1 MCLLLCLKFW
11 LRIHGIQK
19 REIYSHLEVSSLIKA
34 IESNLD
40 ELKDVDNLR
49 ERLDIYYKCEK
60 RLDIIRALDRIKTAF
75 HGYCKTNGFDPLKQ
89 LNYNVE

>member
-40 ELKDVDNLR
+40 ELKDVPNLR
-49 ERLDIYYKCEK
+49 ERLDSYYKCEK
-60 RLDIIRALDRIKTAF
+60 QLDIIMSLNRIKTTF
-75 HGYCKTNGFDPLKQ
+75 HQCCRANGFDPLKQ

>member
-19 REIYSHLEVSSLIKA
+19 REIYSHLEVSSVIKA

-60 RLDIIRALDRIKTAF
+60 QLDIIRALDRIKTAF
-75 HGYCKTNGFDPLKQ
+75 HGCCKTNGFDPLKQ